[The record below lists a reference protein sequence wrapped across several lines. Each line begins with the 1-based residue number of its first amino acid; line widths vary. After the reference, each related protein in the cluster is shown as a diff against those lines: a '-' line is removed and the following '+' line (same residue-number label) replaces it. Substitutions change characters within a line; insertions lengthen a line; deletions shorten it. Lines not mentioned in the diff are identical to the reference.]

1 MTRADLGTYLLI
13 VGLLLS
19 AAPLTVA
26 TRFAALL
33 RLNAAR
39 WVIPLYV
46 GTLAVVIAYDLFLLG
61 LGPPWPADG
70 ATSIPIGLAAGIVG
84 IPVAWMIDRSILR
97 AGRTFTERFGRRT
110 RGAQRRDR
118 GRARRPNNPLLVATG
133 GGLEELI
140 YRFYLPGLAA
150 AVLGI
155 GLGVGL
161 SLVFYGLIHGVY
173 GWWQVLAK
181 GILGVFFLVLLA
193 ATGTLLAPCVAHAG
207 FNLLATTTV
216 RLRPRAGTRLRIE
229 ANVDPR

>member
-1 MTRADLGTYLLI
+1 
-13 VGLLLS
+13 
-19 AAPLTVA
+19 
-26 TRFAALL
+26 
-33 RLNAAR
+33 
-39 WVIPLYV
+39 
-46 GTLAVVIAYDLFLLG
+46 
-61 LGPPWPADG
+61 
-70 ATSIPIGLAAGIVG
+70 
-84 IPVAWMIDRSILR
+84 
-97 AGRTFTERFGRRT
+97 
-110 RGAQRRDR
+110 
-118 GRARRPNNPLLVATG
+118 LLVATG